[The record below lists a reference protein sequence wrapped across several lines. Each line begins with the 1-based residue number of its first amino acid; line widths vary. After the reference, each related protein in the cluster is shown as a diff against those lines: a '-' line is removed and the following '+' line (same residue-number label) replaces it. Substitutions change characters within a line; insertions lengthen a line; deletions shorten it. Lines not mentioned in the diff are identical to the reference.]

1 MWLHN
6 ERKTELRWAT
16 IANGTKWVRH
26 QETSWTVCF
35 SCEPG
40 AQLSPDMSISW
51 NREDAFR
58 KSAAKPTMWR
68 RKRCAPRKTTRSYR
82 RHVSRVFMR
91 LSPQLALRSQAAV
104 SGETSRENERATKV
118 ARKWGIDPLSVSV
131 KDESVS
137 WIHVC
142 LSVLLQRLIRLLSWS
157 WRPGAPRPWRA
168 GRDVRPG
175 AWTSPRTEPGSP
187 GRWDTG
193 SSGWSPGPST
203 PSRFTCTV
211 KNPRTV
217 HSGVPRTFRLVSKEG
232 WGWGGKT
239 EVVFSARRNCKT

>member
-1 MWLHN
+1 MK
-6 ERKTELRWAT
+6 EKRDYVGQQQPMVQSESDTRKSAGQFISRTF
-16 IANGTKWVRH
+16 
-26 QETSWTVCF
+26 F
-35 SCEPG
+35 SRSKPCGPG
-40 AQLSPDMSISW
+40 AKHSPDMSISST
-51 NREDAFR
+51 REDAFG

-91 LSPQLALRSQAAV
+91 LSPRLALRSQAAI
-104 SGETSRENERATKV
+104 SAETSRENERATEV

-142 LSVLLQRLIRLLSWS
+142 LSVLLQRLIRPLSWS
-157 WRPGAPRPWRA
+157 WRPGAPRSWRA

-211 KNPRTV
+211 KTHARCIQASLV
-217 HSGVPRTFRLVSKEG
+217 HSGFGQK
-232 WGWGGKT
+232 GWGGLFFL
-239 EVVFSARRNCKT
+239 VRRNWKT